1 MEKKVTNMSV
11 FVKEDINPI
20 FRNWNINATGHCLVK
35 YMVDS
40 KESFAFV
47 PEGEK
52 IGEARLPEVT
62 IPEGKVFKGWSEK
75 EDGSGELFTK
85 DK

>member
-1 MEKKVTNMSV
+1 
-11 FVKEDINPI
+11 
-20 FRNWNINATGHCLVK
+20 
-35 YMVDS
+35 MVDS

-75 EDGSGELFTK
+75 RGWQRGAFYK
-85 DK
+85 RQ

>member
-1 MEKKVTNMSV
+1 MTVPGAGISSYYGEKVTNTSV

-62 IPEGKVFKGWSEK
+62 IDGEGV
-75 EDGSGELFTK
+75 
-85 DK
+85 